1 MMFKELFNTG
11 KIVFIFTFAAF
22 AYWLYKSD
30 SVKRIWKRTFASLSI
45 ESFIFPAVILISGI
59 RKAAAQDPTA
69 ALGTLFATGVVT
81 LAFGAFFIFLGIIFF
96 VAMMLINKSI
106 KNY

>member
-1 MMFKELFNTG
+1 MFKELFNTG
-11 KIVFIFTFAAF
+11 KIIFLIAFIAF

-30 SVKRIWKRTFASLSI
+30 LVKRIWKRTFAALSI

-59 RKAAAQDPTA
+59 RKAAARDPMA
-69 ALGTLFATGVVT
+69 SLATLFGTGIVT
-81 LAFGAFFIFLGIIFF
+81 LVIGGFFVLLGIVFF
-96 VAMMLINKSI
+96 VAMMLVNKSI